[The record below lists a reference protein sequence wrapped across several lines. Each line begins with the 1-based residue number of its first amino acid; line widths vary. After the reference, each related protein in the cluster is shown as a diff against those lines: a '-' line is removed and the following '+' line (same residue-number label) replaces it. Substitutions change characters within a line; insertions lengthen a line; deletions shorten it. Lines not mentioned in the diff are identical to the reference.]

1 MSANVTIYAYLVA
14 AVLFVFGLK
23 MMSSP
28 KTARRGNAISAF
40 GMLIAIVFTIFREKG
55 TGFAV
60 HDIGWLWVILGIAI
74 GSAIGAVFALKV
86 KMTGMPEMV
95 ALFNGFGGLASGV
108 VVLGAIFQIP
118 SAAVEFIPTQ
128 MAVATTIST
137 LIGWVTFT
145 GSLVAFAKLGGYVIP
160 SAPIT
165 FPAQKIVNVIVL
177 LVSALLI
184 ILSAVNPEWRWL
196 NIPLLFLAGGLGI
209 LFTIPI
215 GGADMPVVISLL
227 NSYSGLAACATGFV
241 LGNPGLIIAGSL
253 VGASG
258 LILTRLMCVAM
269 NRSLG
274 NVLFGAV
281 GATGGGDDT
290 GEKRCTSW
298 TAEDAALCL
307 SDASYVVIVPGY
319 GMAVAQA
326 QHAVKEMT
334 DILEQRGIQVK
345 FGVHP
350 VAGRMPGHMNVL
362 LAEAEV
368 DYDKLMDMDEINP
381 EFAQVDTVVVLG
393 ANDVVNPIARTEEGG
408 ALKGMPI
415 LDIDK
420 ARQTI
425 IIKRSLSPGFAG
437 VDNPQFYADN
447 NAMLFGDGKA
457 AINDIIVALKTG

>member
-1 MSANVTIYAYLVA
+1 
-14 AVLFVFGLK
+14 
-23 MMSSP
+23 
-28 KTARRGNAISAF
+28 
-40 GMLIAIVFTIFREKG
+40 
-55 TGFAV
+55 
-60 HDIGWLWVILGIAI
+60 
-74 GSAIGAVFALKV
+74 
-86 KMTGMPEMV
+86 MTGMPEMV
-95 ALFNGFGGLASGV
+95 ALFNGFGGLASGLV
-108 VVLGAIFQIP
+108 VMGAIYQ
-118 SAAVEFIPTQ
+118 ADFIPTQ

-160 SAPIT
+160 SSPIT
-165 FPAQKIVNVIVL
+165 FPVQKLVNVVILLAAIVL
-177 LVSALLI
+177 IV
-184 ILSAVNPEWRWL
+184 LSAVSPEWQWL
-196 NIPLLFLAGGLGI
+196 NIPLLFLAAGLGI

-281 GATGGGDDT
+281 GATGGGADT
-290 GEKRCTSW
+290 GEKRVTSW

-307 SDASYVVIVPGY
+307 ADASYVVVVPGY

-334 DILEQRGIQVK
+334 DILEERGIQVK

-381 EFAQVDTVVVLG
+381 EFSQVDAVIVLG

-420 ARQTI
+420 ATQTI
-425 IIKRSLSPGFAG
+425 IIKRSLNPGFAG
-437 VDNPQFYADN
+437 VDNPQFYAEN

-457 AINDIIVALKTG
+457 MVNEITAALKAD